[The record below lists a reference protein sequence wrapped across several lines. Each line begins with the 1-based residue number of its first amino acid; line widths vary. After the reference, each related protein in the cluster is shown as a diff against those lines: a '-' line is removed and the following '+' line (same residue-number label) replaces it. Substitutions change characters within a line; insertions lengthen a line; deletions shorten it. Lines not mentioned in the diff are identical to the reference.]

1 MTPETR
7 ERMIGLAVGVVTV
20 VVTLLLIAVLEARSE
35 TRETCMDA
43 EMRDRIR
50 ALAMQGH
57 DEAFKTQAA
66 NLFSVYVRN
75 PDDIPNRAQVG
86 TQKSINAYIR
96 VRELALKWDPPSCPK

>member
-1 MTPETR
+1 
-7 ERMIGLAVGVVTV
+7 MIGLAVGVVTV

-86 TQKSINAYIR
+86 TQKSINAYVR
-96 VRELALKWDPPSCPK
+96 VRELALKWSPPPCTP

>member
-7 ERMIGLAVGVVTV
+7 ERLIGLAVGLATAI
-20 VVTLLLIAVLEARSE
+20 VTLSMLAVLEARSAPN
-35 TRETCMDA
+35 ETCMDA

-57 DEAFKTQAA
+57 DEAFKTQAGH
-66 NLFSVYVRN
+66 LFSVYVLN
-75 PDDIPNRAQVG
+75 PDEIPNRAQVG
-86 TQKSINAYIR
+86 TQRSIRAYVR

>member
-7 ERMIGLAVGVVTV
+7 ERLIGLAVAVVTAI
-20 VVTLLLIAVLEARSE
+20 VTLSMLAVLEARSAPN
-35 TRETCMDA
+35 ETCMDA

-96 VRELALKWDPPSCPK
+96 VRELALKWNPPPCS

>member
-1 MTPETR
+1 MTTTR
-7 ERMIGLAVGVVTV
+7 DRIIGLIVAVVTV
-20 VVTLLLIAVLEARSE
+20 ILTLILLFVLEARSAPNE
-35 TRETCMDA
+35 ICMDA

-66 NLFSVYVRN
+66 HLFSVYVLN
-75 PDDIPNRAQVG
+75 PDEIPNRAQVG
-86 TQKSINAYIR
+86 TQRSIRAYVR

>member
-1 MTPETR
+1 MTTTQDR
-7 ERMIGLAVGVVTV
+7 IIGLIVAVVTV
-20 VVTLLLIAVLEARSE
+20 ILTLLLLFVLDARSE
-35 TRETCMDA
+35 TRELCMDA

-86 TQKSINAYIR
+86 TQKSINAYVR
-96 VRELALKWDPPSCPK
+96 VRELALKWNPPPCS

>member
-7 ERMIGLAVGVVTV
+7 ERLIGFAVGVVTV
-20 VVTLLLIAVLEARSE
+20 VVTLSMLAILEARSAPND
-35 TRETCMDA
+35 TCMDA

-86 TQKSINAYIR
+86 TQKSINAYVR
-96 VRELALKWDPPSCPK
+96 VRELALKWNPPPCS

>member
-7 ERMIGLAVGVVTV
+7 ERLIGFAVGVVTV
-20 VVTLLLIAVLEARSE
+20 VVTLSMLAILEARSAPND
-35 TRETCMDA
+35 TCMDA

-75 PDDIPNRAQVG
+75 PDEIPNRAQVG
-86 TQKSINAYIR
+86 TQKSINAYVR
-96 VRELALKWDPPSCPK
+96 VRELALKWNPPPCS

>member
-7 ERMIGLAVGVVTV
+7 ERLIGFAVGVVTV
-20 VVTLLLIAVLEARSE
+20 VVTLSMLAILEARSAPND
-35 TRETCMDA
+35 TCMDA

-75 PDDIPNRAQVG
+75 PDEIPNRAQVG